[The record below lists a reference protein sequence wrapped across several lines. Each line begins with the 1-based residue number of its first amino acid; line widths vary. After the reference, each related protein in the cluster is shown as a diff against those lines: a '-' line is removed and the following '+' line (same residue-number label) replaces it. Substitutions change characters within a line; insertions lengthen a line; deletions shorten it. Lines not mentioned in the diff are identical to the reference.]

1 MAGFTDGKRFLK
13 EIDGSAKLIVAV
25 NVEIGQRKGKII
37 SDYFVDKR
45 FGAYNV
51 DNFIMGL
58 NNSVR
63 AKLLKLEFKFIF
75 DKLTGK
81 VDSISIIWVFKG
93 Y

>member
-1 MAGFTDGKRFLK
+1 MASLPDRKCFLK
-13 EIDGSAKLIVAV
+13 EIDGSAELIIAV
-25 NVEIGQRKGKII
+25 NVEIGQRKSKII
-37 SDYFVDKR
+37 SNYFVDKR

-81 VDSISIIWVFKG
+81 VDSISII
-93 Y
+93 

>member
-51 DNFIMGL
+51 DNFIMCL
-58 NNSVR
+58 NDSFR

-81 VDSISIIWVFKG
+81 VDSISII
-93 Y
+93 